1 MTRPAVGRYPFPLR
15 VLHWLLALLLA
26 AQFTLGFAVEYGL
39 VQWSQALLPLHFRL
53 GMLILALTVLR
64 LCLRLVLPLPAADPT
79 EAPGLHRAR
88 SWVHGLLYLLVLALP
103 VSGHVI
109 WVWMGADRTLF
120 GELEVPALFAPPDD
134 ETGRALAWYV
144 HMYGAWTLLGLVCL
158 HGLAAMV
165 RQRARGDGFIARRMG
180 LGRSAP
186 EDHAT

>member
-79 EAPGLHRAR
+79 EAPGLRRAR
-88 SWVHGLLYLLVLALP
+88 DPTHRLFVGSRMDQGWNQGRHLP
-103 VSGHVI
+103 
-109 WVWMGADRTLF
+109 
-120 GELEVPALFAPPDD
+120 
-134 ETGRALAWYV
+134 
-144 HMYGAWTLLGLVCL
+144 
-158 HGLAAMV
+158 
-165 RQRARGDGFIARRMG
+165 
-180 LGRSAP
+180 
-186 EDHAT
+186 